1 MKIIKYIFKV
11 TVLLL
16 LIATSQSYGQ
26 KIKPKKLEGI
36 LSSAIAKAYGSS
48 VRIWGFDTLKK
59 VQTSAQFTG
68 VVVSAEGHILTAAHV
83 NQPGNTYLV
92 NFPDG
97 KTAVAKGLGEI
108 EFTENKTI
116 PDAAM
121 MKIVEKGNW
130 PHAEMGWSSSLKP
143 GEPCLSIAYPETLNQ
158 AKPSIRFGR
167 ITDLKNKWGFIQSTC
182 LMEPGDS
189 GGPLFDHLGKLVA
202 LHSAIGVSEAEN
214 YEIPV
219 DIYRR
224 YWTALNQPQT
234 YGALPSVQDSVGTDP
249 RRSEIITVDDFKDPK
264 FSFSARNPGLQ
275 QPCVRIKSMFNGKE
289 QEINGTLFAVPIKIA
304 DGNAVT
310 SLIISKSS
318 LIGNDP
324 AYLSAKNSMVPLKII
339 YRDQDNDIVLLQA
352 SSDIKGGILL
362 KQFTNDTISVQTLG
376 RLLVSPLPE
385 HSERVSV
392 IGSMYFKSPKRFSL
406 GYLGAMAT
414 FRDNHIT
421 ITMVQPGSP
430 ASISGIEAGDQVLS
444 VNDATIIQPA
454 DYGTQLMKY
463 WPGDQVTFK
472 IKRSENLYSKDLT
485 LGVFNPPQSNHPAEQ
500 FLGGKSIRRD
510 GFAKV
515 FSHDAIVL
523 PDECGGPVFDLDH
536 HFYGINIA
544 RFSRTTTLVIPATVI
559 LGLINDHQKDL
570 VVSR

>member
-1 MKIIKYIFKV
+1 MTIIKNTLKA
-11 TVLLL
+11 TALLL
-16 LIATSQSYGQ
+16 LTLTFQSYAQ
-26 KIKPKKLEGI
+26 QINPKKLEGI

-48 VRIWGFDTLKK
+48 VRIWGFDTVKK

-92 NFPDG
+92 NFPNG
-97 KTAVAKGLGEI
+97 KTAIAKGLGEI

-121 MKIVEKGNW
+121 MKIVEEGNW
-130 PHAEMGWSSSLKP
+130 PHAEMGWSSSLKL

-158 AKPSIRFGR
+158 ARPSIRFGR

-189 GGPLFDHLGKLVA
+189 GGPLFDHLGRVVA

-224 YWTALNQPQT
+224 YRTALNQPQT
-234 YGALPSVQDSVGTDP
+234 YGALPSVQDSVSTDP
-249 RRSEIITVDDFKDPK
+249 RRSEIITVNDFKDPK
-264 FSFSARNPGLQ
+264 FSFAARNPALQ
-275 QPCVRIKSMFNGKE
+275 QPCIRIKSTLDGKE
-289 QEINGTLFAVPIKIA
+289 QEVNGTLFAVPVKIA
-304 DGNAVT
+304 DRNAVT

-318 LIGNDP
+318 LTGNDP
-324 AYLSAKNSMVPLKII
+324 AYLSEKNNTLPLKVI
-339 YRDQDNDIVLLQA
+339 YRDQDNDLVLLQA
-352 SSDIKGGILL
+352 SSEIKGGIVL
-362 KQFTNDTISVQTLG
+362 KQLTSDTISVQTLG
-376 RLLVSPLPE
+376 RFLVSPQANR
-385 HSERVSV
+385 SGRVSV
-392 IGSMYFKSPKRFSL
+392 IGSMYFTSPKRFSL

-414 FRDNHIT
+414 FKDNHIT

-444 VNDATIIQPA
+444 VNDAPIIQPL

-472 IKRSENLYSKDLT
+472 IKRSENLYSKELT
-485 LGVFNPPQSNHPAEQ
+485 LGVFNPPASNHPAEQ

-515 FSHDAIVL
+515 FSHDAIIL
-523 PDECGGPVFDLDH
+523 PDECGGPVFDLNQ

-544 RFSRTTTLVIPATVI
+544 RFSRTTTLVIPASVI
-559 LGLINDHQKDL
+559 LGLINEHQKDL
-570 VVSR
+570 AASR

>member
-1 MKIIKYIFKV
+1 MIKNTLKA
-11 TVLLL
+11 TALLL

-26 KIKPKKLEGI
+26 RINPKKLESM

-130 PHAEMGWSSSLKP
+130 PYAEMGWSSSLKP

-189 GGPLFDHLGKLVA
+189 GGPLFDHLGRLVA

-219 DIYRR
+219 DLYRK
-224 YWTALNQPQT
+224 YWTALNSPET
-234 YGALPSVQDSVGTDP
+234 YGAFPSIQDSVGTDL
-249 RRSEIITVDDFKDPK
+249 RRSEIVTVPEFKDLK
-264 FSFSARNPGLQ
+264 FSFAAHGPGLQ
-275 QPCVRIKSMFNGKE
+275 QQPYIRIKSILNGKE
-289 QEINGTLFAVPIKIA
+289 QFVNGTLFAIPVRTA
-304 DGNAVT
+304 NGNVVN

-318 LIGNDP
+318 MIGNDP
-324 AYLSAKNSMVPLKII
+324 AYVSTKDSMLPLKVI
-339 YRDQDNDIVLLQA
+339 YRDQDNDLVLLQA
-352 SSDIKGGILL
+352 PSQIRGGILL
-362 KQFTNDTISVQTLG
+362 KQFIKDTISAQTLG
-376 RLLVSPLPE
+376 RLLISPQPNR
-385 HSERVSV
+385 SEQVSV
-392 IGSMYFKSPKRFSL
+392 IGSMYFKSLKRFSL

-414 FRDNHIT
+414 FKDNHIT
-421 ITMVQPGSP
+421 IAMVQPGSP
-430 ASISGIEAGDQVLS
+430 ASISGIEAGDQVLN

-485 LGVFNPPQSNHPAEQ
+485 LEVFNPPPSNHPAEQ

-523 PDECGGPVFDLDH
+523 PDECGGPVFDLNH

-570 VVSR
+570 VASS

>member
-1 MKIIKYIFKV
+1 MTIIKNILKA
-11 TVLLL
+11 TALLL
-16 LIATSQSYGQ
+16 LTLNSHSYGQ
-26 KIKPKKLEGI
+26 KINPKKLEGI
-36 LSSAIAKAYGSS
+36 LTDAIAKAYVSS
-48 VRIWGFDTLKK
+48 VRIWGFDTVKK

-83 NQPGNTYLV
+83 NQPGNIYLV

-130 PHAEMGWSSSLKP
+130 PYAEMGWSSSLKP

-189 GGPLFDHLGKLVA
+189 GGPLFDHLGRLVA

-234 YGALPSVQDSVGTDP
+234 YGALPSIRDSVGTDP

-264 FSFSARNPGLQ
+264 FSFAARNPGSQ
-275 QPCVRIKSMFNGKE
+275 QTCIRIKSTLDGKD
-289 QEINGTLFAVPIKIA
+289 QQVNGTLFAVPVRIA
-304 DGNAVT
+304 GGTAVS

-318 LIGNDP
+318 MTGNDP
-324 AYLSAKNSMVPLKII
+324 TYLSPKNSRAPLKVI
-339 YRDQDNDIVLLQA
+339 YRDQDNDLVLLQA
-352 SSDIKGGILL
+352 SSEIKGGIQL
-362 KQFTNDTISVQTLG
+362 KQFTGDTISVQTLG
-376 RLLVSPLPE
+376 RFLFSPQPNRGG
-385 HSERVSV
+385 RVSV
-392 IGSMYFKSPKRFSL
+392 LGSMYFNSPKRFSL

-414 FRDNHIT
+414 FKNDHIT

-430 ASISGIEAGDQVLS
+430 ASTSGIEAGDQVLS
-444 VNDATIIQPA
+444 VNDAAVIQPV

-463 WPGDQVTFK
+463 WPGDPVTFK
-472 IKRSENLYSKDLT
+472 IKRSEKVYSKDLV
-485 LGVFNPPQSNHPAEQ
+485 LGVFNPPASNHPAEQ

-510 GFAKV
+510 GFPTV
-515 FSHDAIVL
+515 FSHDAIIV
-523 PDECGGPVFDLDH
+523 PDECGGPVFDLNQ

-544 RFSRTTTLVIPATVI
+544 RFSRTSTLVIPAAVI
-559 LGLINDHQKDL
+559 RRLIKEHQSNPVML
-570 VVSR
+570 